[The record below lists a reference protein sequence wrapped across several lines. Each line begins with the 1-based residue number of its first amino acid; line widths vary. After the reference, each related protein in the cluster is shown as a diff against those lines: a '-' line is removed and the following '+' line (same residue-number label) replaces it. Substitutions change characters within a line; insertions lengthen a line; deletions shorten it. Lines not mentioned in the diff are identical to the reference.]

1 MNGMGYRLR
10 WMDDIDIDVDV
21 RGMSIFTSSDQRIDA
36 ALTLRYVS
44 FTFHRSFT
52 SGHRCAREAMR
63 QAFKVTMT
71 LSAASLSTSFA
82 RLRQ

>member
-44 FTFHRSFT
+44 FTFHRS
-52 SGHRCAREAMR
+52 SLLAAIVVPEKLCDR
-63 QAFKVTMT
+63 
-71 LSAASLSTSFA
+71 LSKS
-82 RLRQ
+82 Q